1 MDIQEVLGFAENT
14 KKDNNFQRKTLTR
27 YNECKKENKAGINAT
42 KIFHGPAVY

>member
-1 MDIQEVLGFAENT
+1 MQKIP
-14 KKDNNFQRKTLTR
+14 RKIIIFKEKLMR